1 MLLGSPCHLC
11 SSIRAFRDVNTS
23 TLGKGSSG
31 CNFILNM
38 ELKSEYE
45 VVVR

>member
-1 MLLGSPCHLC
+1 MSLGSPCHLC
-11 SSIRAFRDVNTS
+11 SSIRAFRDVS
-23 TLGKGSSG
+23 RLGKGSFG
-31 CNFILNM
+31 RNFILNM